1 MFQCCV
7 SDNDGCCKTGN
18 VSPASDMK
26 RKMEIKMCPWLI
38 QLRQHARAF
47 IIIIHQFYTSVF
59 DTNNLHNNLISS
71 FSIITVHW
79 CLGGGGAFILKTKTL
94 QRNGPHKGHS
104 HKRKVHFD
112 MLVEILL
119 DRPETE
125 ELLPN
130 S

>member
-1 MFQCCV
+1 
-7 SDNDGCCKTGN
+7 
-18 VSPASDMK
+18 
-26 RKMEIKMCPWLI
+26 MCPWLI

-71 FSIITVHW
+71 FSIITCVHW

-94 QRNGPHKGHS
+94 QRDGPHKGHS
-104 HKRKVHFD
+104 LKRKVHFD